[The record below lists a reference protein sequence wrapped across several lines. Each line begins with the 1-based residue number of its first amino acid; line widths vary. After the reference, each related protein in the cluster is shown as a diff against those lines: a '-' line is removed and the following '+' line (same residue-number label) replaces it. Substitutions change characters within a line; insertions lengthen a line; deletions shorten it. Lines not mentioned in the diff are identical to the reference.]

1 MIYGWTGQL
10 KILWKIE
17 VEPLFKEER
26 IEKRLQKS
34 FVMVTMMAAVA
45 AIIALIALVVT
56 SNRYA
61 YALTQY
67 GFSQGDIGNAMAAF
81 ADTRSSTRAVI
92 AYADE
97 EFVELNTKTHDEN
110 KEKFEKYF
118 TKMEK
123 TLSTKEEKEAYEHMS
138 GELDKYWELDADIL
152 ALGRDIHSET
162 NRAQAQTK
170 AANELA
176 PLFTEVYGDLTN
188 LMEVNVEA
196 GNSLDTSLKVLTI
209 IMIIVIIII
218 IASVMVVS
226 IKIGKMIAGQISH
239 GLNAVSERMKKFA
252 KGDLSSEF
260 PDPGTKD
267 EVNDLAVAI
276 KYMAKDLSQIIFD
289 INEDVSALADGNFMA
304 KLNDPELFAGDFA
317 GLKDSIEHITER
329 FKETLIQ
336 IEEAS
341 DQVDAG
347 AGQLAESA
355 TALAEGA
362 TDQAGAVQELT
373 ATVENV
379 TIAAEDSAKQV
390 GAAYEE
396 GLVYREQAEHGSEE
410 MNSLISAM
418 ERISEASK
426 EVENIIGEIED
437 IASQTNLLSL
447 NASIEA
453 ARAGE
458 AGKGFAVVAD
468 QIGKLATDSAQSAAK
483 TRELIHNALE
493 EVDAGNIMTQRTKE
507 SLEEVING
515 IEFLSNASKQAS
527 DTALSQADTMRE
539 IEKGI
544 EQISGVV
551 QSNSA
556 SAQETSATSEELA
569 AQATSLKELI
579 GQFVLR

>member
-1 MIYGWTGQL
+1 M
-10 KILWKIE
+10 
-17 VEPLFKEER
+17 VKEER
-26 IEKRLQKS
+26 IEQRLQKA
-34 FVMVTMMAAVA
+34 FVRVTVMAAIA
-45 AIIALIALVVT
+45 AVVALIALIVT

-61 YALTQY
+61 YALKMH
-67 GFSQGDIGNAMAAF
+67 GFAQGDIGNAMAAF
-81 ADTRSSTRAVI
+81 ADARSSTRAVI
-92 AYADE
+92 AYADA
-97 EFVELNTKTHDEN
+97 EFVKINTTSHDEN
-110 KEKFEKYF
+110 KENFEKYF
-118 TKMEK
+118 AKMEQSII
-123 TLSTKEEKEAYEHMS
+123 TDEGEEVYVHMQ
-138 GELDKYWELDADIL
+138 GELDEYWALDAEIL
-152 ALGRDIHSET
+152 ALGGDIHNQE
-162 NRAQAQTK
+162 NRTKAQTK

-176 PLFTEVYGDLTN
+176 PMFSEVYGDLTH
-188 LMEVNVEA
+188 LMNIKVEA
-196 GNSLDTSLKVLTI
+196 GNNIDKTLKILTI
-209 IMIIVIIII
+209 SMIILIVVII
-218 IASVMVVS
+218 AVVMFVS
-226 IKIGKMIAGQISH
+226 IKMGKSIARKISN

-252 KGDLSSEF
+252 RGDLTSDF

-276 KYMAKDLSQIIFD
+276 KAMANDLRQIIFD
-289 INEDVSALADGNFMA
+289 INEDVGALADGNFMA
-304 KLNDPELFAGDFA
+304 ALNDPELFAGDFA
-317 GLKDSIEHITER
+317 GLKESIEHITEK
-329 FKETLIQ
+329 FKGTLMQ

-410 MNSLISAM
+410 MNNLISAM

-493 EVDAGNIMTQRTKE
+493 EVESGNIMTQRTKE

-527 DTALSQADTMRE
+527 DTALTQADTMRE

-556 SAQETSATSEELA
+556 SAEETSATSEELA

-579 GQFVLR
+579 GQFILR

>member
-1 MIYGWTGQL
+1 MFNEIY
-10 KILWKIE
+10 
-17 VEPLFKEER
+17 
-26 IEKRLQKS
+26 S
-34 FVMVTMMAAVA
+34 
-45 AIIALIALVVT
+45 
-56 SNRYA
+56 
-61 YALTQY
+61 
-67 GFSQGDIGNAMAAF
+67 
-81 ADTRSSTRAVI
+81 
-92 AYADE
+92 
-97 EFVELNTKTHDEN
+97 
-110 KEKFEKYF
+110 
-118 TKMEK
+118 
-123 TLSTKEEKEAYEHMS
+123 
-138 GELDKYWELDADIL
+138 
-152 ALGRDIHSET
+152 
-162 NRAQAQTK
+162 
-170 AANELA
+170 
-176 PLFTEVYGDLTN
+176 DLTN
-188 LMEVNVEA
+188 LMEVKVQA
-196 GNSLDTSLKVLTI
+196 GNNVNKTLNIVAVSMIVLI
-209 IMIIVIIII
+209 ILI
-218 IASVMVVS
+218 IAAVMLTS
-226 IKIGKMIAGQISH
+226 IKIGKGIASQISS

-252 KGDLSSEF
+252 KGDLVSDF
-260 PDPGTKD
+260 PDLDTND
-267 EVNDLAVAI
+267 EVNSLAIEI
-276 KYMAKDLSQIIFD
+276 KAMAKNLSQIIFD
-289 INEDVSALADGNFMA
+289 INENVVALADGDFMA
-304 KLNDPELFAGDFA
+304 TLNDPGLFVGDFA
-317 GLKDSIEHITER
+317 GLKKSIEHITEK
-329 FKETLIQ
+329 FKGTLIQ

-493 EVDAGNIMTQRTKE
+493 EVEAGNIMTQRTKE
-507 SLEEVING
+507 SLEEVITG

-527 DTALSQADTMRE
+527 DTALTQADTMRE

-569 AQATSLKELI
+569 AQATSLRELI
-579 GQFVLR
+579 GQFILR

>member
-1 MIYGWTGQL
+1 M
-10 KILWKIE
+10 
-17 VEPLFKEER
+17 FKDER
-26 IEKRLQKS
+26 MEKRLQKS
-34 FVMVTMMAAVA
+34 FVMVTVMAAVA
-45 AIIALIALVVT
+45 AIIALAVLIIV
-56 SNRYA
+56 SNRYS

-81 ADTRSSTRAVI
+81 ADARSSTRTVI
-92 AYADE
+92 AYS
-97 EFVELNTKTHDEN
+97 N
-110 KEKFEKYF
+110 KELVSKNLTAHYDNKAKFQEYFEK
-118 TKMEK
+118 MQD
-123 TLSTKEEKEAYEHMS
+123 TLSTKHEEDAYKQLSQKMEEYWILDTEII
-138 GELDKYWELDADIL
+138 ELGKSTVNMQN
-152 ALGRDIHSET
+152 RS
-162 NRAQAQTK
+162 RAQEK

-176 PLFTEVYGDLTN
+176 PMYDEVYGELSDL
-188 LMEVNVEA
+188 MHVNVTQ
-196 GNSLDTSLKVLTI
+196 GNKLSSSLGTVSTI
-209 IMIIVIIII
+209 MIFVIIVII
-218 IASVMVVS
+218 AAVMAVS
-226 IKIGKMIAGQISH
+226 IKLGKNIASQISH
-239 GLNAVSERMKKFA
+239 GLNLVSDRMKSFA

-260 PDPGTKD
+260 PDVGTKD
-267 EVNDLAVAI
+267 EINDLAVVLKSVANN
-276 KYMAKDLSQIIFD
+276 LSQIIND
-289 INEDVSALADGNFMA
+289 IDDEVDALAEGNFMI
-304 KLNDPELFAGDFA
+304 KLKNPNLFAGEFK
-317 GLKDSIEHITER
+317 GLKDGVERITDKFR
-329 FKETLIQ
+329 DTLIQ

-373 ATVENV
+373 ATITNV
-379 TIAAEDSAKQV
+379 TVAAEDTAKRV

-396 GLVYREQAEHGSEE
+396 GLEYRKQAEHGSGE
-410 MNSLISAM
+410 MNNLISAM
-418 ERISEASK
+418 ERISDASRQI
-426 EVENIIGEIED
+426 ENIIAEIED

-468 QIGKLATDSAQSAAK
+468 QIGKLATDSAQSAVK

-493 EVDAGNIMTQRTKE
+493 EVSAGNVMTQRTKE

-515 IEFLSNASKQAS
+515 IEFLSNSSKQAS
-527 DTALSQADTMRE
+527 DTALAQADTMRE

-544 EQISGVV
+544 EQISSVV

-579 GQFVLR
+579 GQFILR

>member
-1 MIYGWTGQL
+1 M
-10 KILWKIE
+10 
-17 VEPLFKEER
+17 FKEER
-26 IEKRLQKS
+26 IERRLQKS
-34 FVMVTMMAAVA
+34 FVMVAMMAAAA
-45 AIIALIALVVT
+45 AIIALVALLII
-56 SNRYA
+56 SNRYT
-61 YALTQY
+61 YALKQY

-92 AYADE
+92 AYANAE
-97 EFVELNTKTHDEN
+97 IVNTNTNSHNEN

-123 TLSTKEEKEAYEHMS
+123 TLSTKEEKEAYEHMA
-138 GELDKYWELDADIL
+138 GELDEYWSLDAEIL
-152 ALGRDIHSET
+152 ALGADINSMQ
-162 NRAQAQTK
+162 NRSQAQTK

-176 PLFTEVYGDLTN
+176 PLFNEIYGDLTN
-188 LMEVNVEA
+188 LMEVNVER
-196 GNSLDTSLKVLTI
+196 GNSLASSLQVLSI
-209 IMIIVIIII
+209 IMIIFIVIIIG
-218 IASVMVVS
+218 AVMVVS
-226 IKIGKMIAGQISH
+226 IRIGRGIAGQISN
-239 GLNAVSERMKKFA
+239 GLNAVSERMKTFA
-252 KGDLSSEF
+252 KGDLSSAF
-260 PDPGTKD
+260 PEIETKD
-267 EVNDLAVAI
+267 EVNDLAVEI
-276 KYMAKDLSQIIFD
+276 KAMAKNLSQIIFD
-289 INEDVSALADGNFMA
+289 INEDVGALADGNFMA
-304 KLNDPELFAGDFA
+304 TLNDPELFAGEFA
-317 GLKDSIEHITER
+317 GLKNSIEHITDK

-410 MNSLISAM
+410 MNNLISAM

-493 EVDAGNIMTQRTKE
+493 EVEAGNTMTQRTKE

-527 DTALSQADTMRE
+527 DTALTQADTMRE

>member
-1 MIYGWTGQL
+1 M
-10 KILWKIE
+10 
-17 VEPLFKEER
+17 FKDEGM
-26 IEKRLQKS
+26 EKRLQKS
-34 FVMVTMMAAVA
+34 FVMVTVMAAVA
-45 AIIALIALVVT
+45 AIIALAALIIV
-56 SNRYA
+56 SNRYS

-67 GFSQGDIGNAMAAF
+67 GFSQGDIGNATAAF
-81 ADTRSSTRAVI
+81 ADARSSTRTVI
-92 AYADE
+92 AYS
-97 EFVELNTKTHDEN
+97 N
-110 KEKFEKYF
+110 KELVSKNLTAHYDNKAKFQEYFEK
-118 TKMEK
+118 MQD
-123 TLSTKEEKEAYEHMS
+123 TLSTKHEEDAYKQLSQKMEEYWILDTEII
-138 GELDKYWELDADIL
+138 ELGKSTVNMQN
-152 ALGRDIHSET
+152 RS
-162 NRAQAQTK
+162 RAQEK

-176 PLFTEVYGDLTN
+176 PMYDEVYGELSDL
-188 LMEVNVEA
+188 MHVNVTQ
-196 GNSLDTSLKVLTI
+196 GNKLSSSLGTVSTI
-209 IMIIVIIII
+209 MIFVIIVII
-218 IASVMVVS
+218 AAVMAVS
-226 IKIGKMIAGQISH
+226 IKLGKNIASQISH
-239 GLNAVSERMKKFA
+239 GLNLVSDRMKSFA

-260 PDPGTKD
+260 PDVGTKD
-267 EVNDLAVAI
+267 EINDLAVVLKSVANN
-276 KYMAKDLSQIIFD
+276 LSQIIND
-289 INEDVSALADGNFMA
+289 IDDEVDALAEGNFMI
-304 KLNDPELFAGDFA
+304 KLKNPNLFAGEFK
-317 GLKDSIEHITER
+317 GLKDGVERITDKFR
-329 FKETLIQ
+329 DTLIQ

-373 ATVENV
+373 ATITNV
-379 TIAAEDSAKQV
+379 TVAAEDTAKRV

-396 GLVYREQAEHGSEE
+396 GLEYRKQAEHGSGE
-410 MNSLISAM
+410 MNNLISAM
-418 ERISEASK
+418 ERISDASRQI
-426 EVENIIGEIED
+426 ENIIAEIED

-468 QIGKLATDSAQSAAK
+468 QIGKLATDSAQSAVK

-493 EVDAGNIMTQRTKE
+493 EVSAGNVMTQRTKE

-515 IEFLSNASKQAS
+515 IEFLSNSSKQAS
-527 DTALSQADTMRE
+527 DTALAQADTMRE

-544 EQISGVV
+544 EQISSVV

-579 GQFVLR
+579 GQFILR

>member
-1 MIYGWTGQL
+1 M
-10 KILWKIE
+10 
-17 VEPLFKEER
+17 FKDER
-26 IEKRLQKS
+26 MEKRLQKS
-34 FVMVTMMAAVA
+34 FVMVTVMAAVA
-45 AIIALIALVVT
+45 AIIALAALIIV
-56 SNRYA
+56 SNRYS

-81 ADTRSSTRAVI
+81 ADARSSTRTVI
-92 AYADE
+92 AYS
-97 EFVELNTKTHDEN
+97 N
-110 KEKFEKYF
+110 KELVSKNLTAHYDNKAKFQEYFEK
-118 TKMEK
+118 MQD
-123 TLSTKEEKEAYEHMS
+123 TLSTKHEEDAYKQLSQKMEEYWILDTEII
-138 GELDKYWELDADIL
+138 ELGKSTVNMQN
-152 ALGRDIHSET
+152 RS
-162 NRAQAQTK
+162 RAQEK

-176 PLFTEVYGDLTN
+176 PMYDEVYGELSDL
-188 LMEVNVEA
+188 MHVNVTQ
-196 GNSLDTSLKVLTI
+196 GNKLSSSLGTVSTI
-209 IMIIVIIII
+209 MIFVIIVII
-218 IASVMVVS
+218 AAVMAVS
-226 IKIGKMIAGQISH
+226 IKLGKNIASQISH
-239 GLNAVSERMKKFA
+239 GLNLVSDRMKSFA

-260 PDPGTKD
+260 PDVGTKD
-267 EVNDLAVAI
+267 EINDLAVVLKSVANN
-276 KYMAKDLSQIIFD
+276 LSQIIND
-289 INEDVSALADGNFMA
+289 IDDEVDALAEGNFMI
-304 KLNDPELFAGDFA
+304 KLKNPNLFAGEFK
-317 GLKDSIEHITER
+317 GLKDGVERITDKFR
-329 FKETLIQ
+329 DTLIQ

-373 ATVENV
+373 ATITNV
-379 TIAAEDSAKQV
+379 TVAAEDTAKRV

-396 GLVYREQAEHGSEE
+396 GLEYRKQAEHGSGE
-410 MNSLISAM
+410 MNNLISAM
-418 ERISEASK
+418 ERISDASRQI
-426 EVENIIGEIED
+426 ENIIAEIED

-468 QIGKLATDSAQSAAK
+468 QIGKLATDSAQSAVK

-493 EVDAGNIMTQRTKE
+493 EVSAGNVMTQRTKE

-515 IEFLSNASKQAS
+515 IEFLSNSSKQAS
-527 DTALSQADTMRE
+527 DTALAQADTMRE

-544 EQISGVV
+544 EQISSVV

-579 GQFVLR
+579 GQFILR

>member
-1 MIYGWTGQL
+1 M
-10 KILWKIE
+10 
-17 VEPLFKEER
+17 FKDER
-26 IEKRLQKS
+26 MEKRLQKS
-34 FVMVTMMAAVA
+34 FVMVTVMAAVA
-45 AIIALIALVVT
+45 AIIALAALIIV
-56 SNRYA
+56 SNRYS

-81 ADTRSSTRAVI
+81 ADARSSTRTVI
-92 AYADE
+92 AYS
-97 EFVELNTKTHDEN
+97 N
-110 KEKFEKYF
+110 KELVSKNLTAHYDNKAKFQEYFEK
-118 TKMEK
+118 MQD
-123 TLSTKEEKEAYEHMS
+123 TLSTKHEEDAYKQLSQKMEEYWILDTEII
-138 GELDKYWELDADIL
+138 ELGKSTVNMQN
-152 ALGRDIHSET
+152 RS
-162 NRAQAQTK
+162 RAQEK

-176 PLFTEVYGDLTN
+176 PMYDEVYGELSDL
-188 LMEVNVEA
+188 MHVNVTQ
-196 GNSLDTSLKVLTI
+196 GNKLSSSLGTVSTI
-209 IMIIVIIII
+209 MIFVIIVII
-218 IASVMVVS
+218 AAVMAVS
-226 IKIGKMIAGQISH
+226 IKLGKNIASQISH
-239 GLNAVSERMKKFA
+239 GLNLVSDRMKSFA

-260 PDPGTKD
+260 PDVGTKD
-267 EVNDLAVAI
+267 EINDLAVVLKSVANN
-276 KYMAKDLSQIIFD
+276 LSQIIND
-289 INEDVSALADGNFMA
+289 IDDEVDALAEGNFMI
-304 KLNDPELFAGDFA
+304 KLKNPNLFAGEFK
-317 GLKDSIEHITER
+317 GLKDGVERITDKFR
-329 FKETLIQ
+329 DTLIQ

-373 ATVENV
+373 ATITNV
-379 TIAAEDSAKQV
+379 TVAAEDTAKRV

-396 GLVYREQAEHGSEE
+396 GLEYRKQAEHGSGE
-410 MNSLISAM
+410 MNNLISAM
-418 ERISEASK
+418 ERISDASRQI
-426 EVENIIGEIED
+426 ENIIAEIED

-468 QIGKLATDSAQSAAK
+468 QIGKLATDSAQSAVK

-493 EVDAGNIMTQRTKE
+493 EVSAGNVMTQRTKE

-515 IEFLSNASKQAS
+515 IEFLSNSSKQAS
-527 DTALSQADTMRE
+527 DTALAQADTMLE

-544 EQISGVV
+544 EQISSVV

-579 GQFVLR
+579 GQFILR

>member
-1 MIYGWTGQL
+1 M
-10 KILWKIE
+10 
-17 VEPLFKEER
+17 VKEER
-26 IEKRLQKS
+26 IEQRLQKA
-34 FVMVTMMAAVA
+34 FVRVTIMAAVA
-45 AIIALIALVVT
+45 AVVALVALIVT
-56 SNRYA
+56 SNRYT
-61 YALTQY
+61 YALTMH

-81 ADTRSSTRAVI
+81 ADARSSTRAVI

-97 EFVELNTKTHDEN
+97 EFVKINTTSHQEN
-110 KEKFEKYF
+110 KDKFEKYF
-118 TKMEK
+118 AKMEK
-123 TLSTKEEKEAYEHMS
+123 SIVTGEGREVYEHMQ
-138 GELDKYWELDADIL
+138 GELDEYWELDEDIL
-152 ALGRDIHSET
+152 ALGSDINSEE
-162 NRAQAQTK
+162 NRAKAQTK

-176 PLFTEVYGDLTN
+176 PMFNEVYGDLTS
-188 LMEVNVEA
+188 LMEIKVEA
-196 GNSLDTSLKVLTI
+196 GNSVDTTLKILTI
-209 IMIIVIIII
+209 VMIVIIVII
-218 IASVMVVS
+218 IASVMFVS
-226 IKIGKMIAGQISH
+226 IRIGKGIARQISN
-239 GLNAVSERMKKFA
+239 GLNAVAERMKKFA
-252 KGDLSSEF
+252 KGDLTSAF
-260 PDPGTKD
+260 PDTGTKD
-267 EVNDLAVAI
+267 EVNDLAVTI
-276 KYMAKDLSQIIFD
+276 KEMAKDLSQIIAD
-289 INEDVSALADGNFMA
+289 INEDVSGLADGNFMTT
-304 KLNDPELFAGDFA
+304 LNDPGLFLGDFA
-317 GLKDSIEHITER
+317 GLKESIEHITEK
-329 FKETLIQ
+329 FKSTLLQ

-379 TIAAEDSAKQV
+379 TISAEDTAKQV

-396 GLVYREQAEHGSEE
+396 GLVYREQAERGSHE
-410 MNSLISAM
+410 MNNLISAM

-493 EVDAGNIMTQRTKE
+493 EVEAGNKMTQTTKE

-527 DTALSQADTMRE
+527 DTAYTQADTMRE

>member
-1 MIYGWTGQL
+1 M
-10 KILWKIE
+10 
-17 VEPLFKEER
+17 EPLFNFKEER

-34 FVMVTMMAAVA
+34 FVIVTMMAAVA
-45 AIIALIALVVT
+45 AIIALVALLIL
-56 SNRYA
+56 SNRYT
-61 YALTQY
+61 YALDQY

-97 EFVELNTKTHDEN
+97 EFVNLNTQIHDDN
-110 KEKFEKYF
+110 KAKFEEYF
-118 TKMEK
+118 SKMEK
-123 TLSTKEEKEAYEHMS
+123 TLSTKEEKEAYEHMAS
-138 GELDKYWELDADIL
+138 ELDEYWVLDSDIL
-152 ALGRDIHSET
+152 ALGGDIHSEE

-176 PLFTEVYGDLTN
+176 PLFTEVYGDLTE
-188 LMEVNVEA
+188 LMEVNVDK
-196 GNSLDTSLKVLTI
+196 GNDFASALQILT
-209 IMIIVIIII
+209 IVIIII
-218 IASVMVVS
+218 IIIIIAAVMFVS
-226 IKIGKMIAGQISH
+226 IKIGRSIARQMSNA
-239 GLNAVSERMKKFA
+239 LNVVSERMKKFA
-252 KGDLSSEF
+252 KGDLSSDFPEF
-260 PDPGTKD
+260 EIKD
-267 EVNDLAVAI
+267 EVNDLALEI
-276 KYMAKDLSQIIFD
+276 KAMAKDLSQIIYD
-289 INEDVSALADGNFMA
+289 INEDVGALADGNFMA
-304 KLNDPELFAGDFA
+304 TLNDPGLFAGEFA
-317 GLKDSIEHITER
+317 GLKESIEHITEK
-329 FKETLIQ
+329 FKDTLLQ

-396 GLVYREQAEHGSEE
+396 GLVYRKQAERGSEE
-410 MNSLISAM
+410 MNNLISAM

-493 EVDAGNIMTQRTKE
+493 EVEAGNTMTQSTKE

-527 DTALSQADTMRE
+527 DTAYTQADTMRE

>member
-1 MIYGWTGQL
+1 M
-10 KILWKIE
+10 
-17 VEPLFKEER
+17 FKDER
-26 IEKRLQKS
+26 MEKRLQKS
-34 FVMVTMMAAVA
+34 FVMVTVMAAVA
-45 AIIALIALVVT
+45 AIIALAALIIV
-56 SNRYA
+56 SNRYS

-81 ADTRSSTRAVI
+81 ADARSSTRTVI
-92 AYADE
+92 AYS
-97 EFVELNTKTHDEN
+97 N
-110 KEKFEKYF
+110 KELVSKNLTAHYDNKAKFQEYFEK
-118 TKMEK
+118 MQD
-123 TLSTKEEKEAYEHMS
+123 TLSTKHEEDAYKQLSQKME
-138 GELDKYWELDADIL
+138 EYWILDAEIIE
-152 ALGRDIHSET
+152 LGKSTANMQNRS
-162 NRAQAQTK
+162 RAQDK

-176 PLFTEVYGDLTN
+176 PMYDEVYGELSDL
-188 LMEVNVEA
+188 MHVNVTQ
-196 GNSLDTSLKVLTI
+196 GNKLSSSLGTVSTI
-209 IMIIVIIII
+209 MIFVIIVII
-218 IASVMVVS
+218 AAVMAVS
-226 IKIGKMIAGQISH
+226 IKLGKNIASQISH
-239 GLNAVSERMKKFA
+239 GLNLVSDRMKSFA

-260 PDPGTKD
+260 PDVGTKD
-267 EVNDLAVAI
+267 EINDLAVVLKSVANN
-276 KYMAKDLSQIIFD
+276 LSQIIND
-289 INEDVSALADGNFMA
+289 IDDEVDALAEGNFMI
-304 KLNDPELFAGDFA
+304 KLKNPNLFAGEFK
-317 GLKDSIEHITER
+317 GLKDGVERITDKFR
-329 FKETLIQ
+329 DTLIQ

-373 ATVENV
+373 ATITNV
-379 TIAAEDSAKQV
+379 TVAAEDTAKRV

-396 GLVYREQAEHGSEE
+396 GLEYRKQAEHGSGE
-410 MNSLISAM
+410 MNNLISAM
-418 ERISEASK
+418 ERISDASRQI
-426 EVENIIGEIED
+426 ENIIAEIED

-468 QIGKLATDSAQSAAK
+468 QIGKLATDSAQSAVK

-493 EVDAGNIMTQRTKE
+493 EVSAGNVMTQRTKE

-515 IEFLSNASKQAS
+515 IEFLSNSSKQAS
-527 DTALSQADTMRE
+527 DTALAQADTMRE

-544 EQISGVV
+544 EQISSVV

-579 GQFVLR
+579 GQFILR

>member
-1 MIYGWTGQL
+1 L
-10 KILWKIE
+10 
-17 VEPLFKEER
+17 VKEDSM
-26 IEKRLQKS
+26 EKRLQKA
-34 FVMVTMMAAVA
+34 FFQVAVMAAITAV
-45 AIIALIALVVT
+45 IALIALIVI

-61 YALTQY
+61 YALKVH
-67 GFSQGDIGNAMAAF
+67 GFAQGDIGNAMAAY
-81 ADTRSSTRAVI
+81 ADSRSSTRAVI

-97 EFVELNTKTHDEN
+97 EIVNMNTTAHEEN
-110 KEKFEKYF
+110 KEKFETF
-118 TKMEK
+118 FGKMEQSIV
-123 TLSTKEEKEAYEHMS
+123 TNEGKEVYNNIKSA
-138 GELDKYWELDADIL
+138 LDEYWALDSEIL
-152 ALGRDIHSET
+152 ALGSDIHNQE
-162 NRAQAQTK
+162 NRANAQAK
-170 AANELA
+170 AANELS
-176 PLFTEVYGDLTN
+176 PMFNEIYCDLTN
-188 LMEVNVEA
+188 LMEVKVQA
-196 GNSLDTSLKVLTI
+196 GNNVNKTLNIVAVSLIVLI
-209 IMIIVIIII
+209 ILI
-218 IASVMVVS
+218 IAAVMLTS
-226 IKIGKMIAGQISH
+226 IKIGKGIARQISS

-252 KGDLSSEF
+252 KGDLASDF
-260 PDPGTKD
+260 PDLDTND
-267 EVNDLAVAI
+267 EVNSLAIEI
-276 KYMAKDLSQIIFD
+276 KAMAKNLSQIIFD
-289 INEDVSALADGNFMA
+289 INENVVALADGDFMA
-304 KLNDPELFAGDFA
+304 TLNDPGLFVGDFA
-317 GLKDSIEHITER
+317 GLKKSIEHITEK
-329 FKETLIQ
+329 FKGTLIQ

-390 GAAYEE
+390 GTAYEE

-410 MNSLISAM
+410 MNNLISAM

-493 EVDAGNIMTQRTKE
+493 EVEAGNIMTQRTKE

-527 DTALSQADTMRE
+527 DTALTQADTMRE

-569 AQATSLKELI
+569 AQATSLRELI
-579 GQFVLR
+579 GQFILR

>member
-1 MIYGWTGQL
+1 MFN
-10 KILWKIE
+10 
-17 VEPLFKEER
+17 FKEER

-34 FVMVTMMAAVA
+34 FVMVTMMAAAA
-45 AIIALIALVVT
+45 AIIALVALVIV
-56 SNRYA
+56 SNRYT
-61 YALTQY
+61 YALSQY
-67 GFSQGDIGNAMAAF
+67 GFSQGDVGNAMAAF

-97 EFVELNTKTHDEN
+97 EFVTLNTNTHDEN
-110 KEKFEKYF
+110 KAKFEKYF
-118 TKMEK
+118 SKMEK
-123 TLSTKEEKEAYEHMS
+123 TLSTKEEKESYEHMS
-138 GELDKYWELDADIL
+138 SELEEYWVLDSEIL
-152 ALGRDIHSET
+152 ELGRDIHSEE
-162 NRAQAQTK
+162 NRSKAQTK

-176 PLFTEVYGDLTN
+176 PLFSEVYGDLTE
-188 LMEVNVEA
+188 LMEVNVEK
-196 GNSLDTSLKVLTI
+196 GNSLASGLTVLTI
-209 IMIIVIIII
+209 VMIVLIIII
-218 IASVMVVS
+218 IVAVMCIS
-226 IKIGKMIAGQISH
+226 IKIGRSIARQISNA
-239 GLNAVSERMKKFA
+239 LNAVSERMKTFA
-252 KGDLSSEF
+252 KGDLSSDFPEF
-260 PDPGTKD
+260 GIKD
-267 EVNDLAVAI
+267 EVNDLALEI
-276 KYMAKDLSQIIFD
+276 KTMAKNLSQIIYD
-289 INEDVSALADGNFMA
+289 INEDVGALADGNFMA
-304 KLNDPELFAGDFA
+304 SLNDPGLFAGEFS
-317 GLKDSIEHITER
+317 GLKESIEHITEK
-329 FKETLIQ
+329 FKATLLQ

-379 TIAAEDSAKQV
+379 TIAAEDTAKQV

-396 GLVYREQAEHGSEE
+396 GLVYRKQAERGSEE
-410 MNSLISAM
+410 MNNLISAM

-493 EVDAGNIMTQRTKE
+493 EVEAGNTMTQSTKE

-527 DTALSQADTMRE
+527 DTAYTQADTMRE

-544 EQISGVV
+544 EQISSVV

>member
-1 MIYGWTGQL
+1 MS
-10 KILWKIE
+10 ILE
-17 VEPLFKEER
+17 C
-26 IEKRLQKS
+26 
-34 FVMVTMMAAVA
+34 
-45 AIIALIALVVT
+45 
-56 SNRYA
+56 
-61 YALTQY
+61 
-67 GFSQGDIGNAMAAF
+67 GC
-81 ADTRSSTRAVI
+81 ADTT
-92 AYADE
+92 
-97 EFVELNTKTHDEN
+97 
-110 KEKFEKYF
+110 
-118 TKMEK
+118 
-123 TLSTKEEKEAYEHMS
+123 
-138 GELDKYWELDADIL
+138 
-152 ALGRDIHSET
+152 
-162 NRAQAQTK
+162 
-170 AANELA
+170 
-176 PLFTEVYGDLTN
+176 
-188 LMEVNVEA
+188 
-196 GNSLDTSLKVLTI
+196 
-209 IMIIVIIII
+209 
-218 IASVMVVS
+218 
-226 IKIGKMIAGQISH
+226 
-239 GLNAVSERMKKFA
+239 
-252 KGDLSSEF
+252 
-260 PDPGTKD
+260 
-267 EVNDLAVAI
+267 
-276 KYMAKDLSQIIFD
+276 DLSQIIYD
-289 INEDVSALADGNFMA
+289 INEDVGALADGNFMA
-304 KLNDPELFAGDFA
+304 TLNDPGLFAGEFA
-317 GLKDSIEHITER
+317 GLKESIEHITEK
-329 FKETLIQ
+329 FKDTLLQ

-396 GLVYREQAEHGSEE
+396 GLVYRKQAERGSEE
-410 MNSLISAM
+410 MNNLISAM

-453 ARAGE
+453 ARAGQ

-493 EVDAGNIMTQRTKE
+493 EVEAGNTMTQSTKE

-527 DTALSQADTMRE
+527 DTAYTQADTMRE

>member
-1 MIYGWTGQL
+1 M
-10 KILWKIE
+10 
-17 VEPLFKEER
+17 EPLFNFKEER

-34 FVMVTMMAAVA
+34 FVIVTMMAAVA
-45 AIIALIALVVT
+45 AIIALVALLIL
-56 SNRYA
+56 SNRYT
-61 YALTQY
+61 YALDQY

-97 EFVELNTKTHDEN
+97 EFVNLNTQIHDDN
-110 KEKFEKYF
+110 KAKFEEYF
-118 TKMEK
+118 SKMEK
-123 TLSTKEEKEAYEHMS
+123 TLSTKEEKEAYEHMAS
-138 GELDKYWELDADIL
+138 ELDEYWVLDSDIL
-152 ALGRDIHSET
+152 ALGGDIHSEE

-176 PLFTEVYGDLTN
+176 PLFTEVYGDLTE
-188 LMEVNVEA
+188 LMEVNVDK
-196 GNSLDTSLKVLTI
+196 GNDFASALQILT
-209 IMIIVIIII
+209 IVIIII
-218 IASVMVVS
+218 IIIIIAAVMFVS
-226 IKIGKMIAGQISH
+226 IKIGRSIARQMSNA
-239 GLNAVSERMKKFA
+239 LNVVSERMKKFA
-252 KGDLSSEF
+252 KGDLSSDFPEF
-260 PDPGTKD
+260 EIKD
-267 EVNDLAVAI
+267 EVNDLALEI
-276 KYMAKDLSQIIFD
+276 KAMAKDLSQIIYD
-289 INEDVSALADGNFMA
+289 INEDVGALADGNFMA
-304 KLNDPELFAGDFA
+304 TLNDPGLFAGEFA
-317 GLKDSIEHITER
+317 GLKESIEHITEK
-329 FKETLIQ
+329 FKDTLLQ

-396 GLVYREQAEHGSEE
+396 GLVYRKQAERGSEE
-410 MNSLISAM
+410 MNNLISAM

-426 EVENIIGEIED
+426 EVED

-493 EVDAGNIMTQRTKE
+493 EVEAGNTMTQSTKE

-527 DTALSQADTMRE
+527 DTAYTQADTMRE

>member
-1 MIYGWTGQL
+1 M
-10 KILWKIE
+10 
-17 VEPLFKEER
+17 FKDER
-26 IEKRLQKS
+26 MEKRLQKS
-34 FVMVTMMAAVA
+34 FVMVTVMAAVA
-45 AIIALIALVVT
+45 AIIALAALIIV
-56 SNRYA
+56 SNRYS

-81 ADTRSSTRAVI
+81 ADARSSTRTVI
-92 AYADE
+92 AYS
-97 EFVELNTKTHDEN
+97 N
-110 KEKFEKYF
+110 KELVSKNLTAHYDNKAKFQEYFEK
-118 TKMEK
+118 MQD
-123 TLSTKEEKEAYEHMS
+123 TLSTKHEEDAYKQLSQKMEEYWILDTEII
-138 GELDKYWELDADIL
+138 ELGKSTVNMQN
-152 ALGRDIHSET
+152 RS
-162 NRAQAQTK
+162 RAQEK

-176 PLFTEVYGDLTN
+176 PMYDEVYGELSDL
-188 LMEVNVEA
+188 MHVNVTQ
-196 GNSLDTSLKVLTI
+196 GNKLSSSLGTVSTI
-209 IMIIVIIII
+209 MIFVIIVII
-218 IASVMVVS
+218 AAVMAVS
-226 IKIGKMIAGQISH
+226 IKLGKNIASQISH
-239 GLNAVSERMKKFA
+239 GLNLVSDRMKSFA

-260 PDPGTKD
+260 PDVGTKD
-267 EVNDLAVAI
+267 EINDLAVVLKSVANN
-276 KYMAKDLSQIIFD
+276 LSQIIND
-289 INEDVSALADGNFMA
+289 IDDKVDALAEGNFMI
-304 KLNDPELFAGDFA
+304 KLKNPNLFAGEFK
-317 GLKDSIEHITER
+317 GLKDGVERITDKFR
-329 FKETLIQ
+329 DTLIQ

-373 ATVENV
+373 ATITNV
-379 TIAAEDSAKQV
+379 TVAAEDTAKRV

-396 GLVYREQAEHGSEE
+396 GLEYRKQAEHGSGE
-410 MNSLISAM
+410 MNNLISAM
-418 ERISEASK
+418 ERISDASRQI
-426 EVENIIGEIED
+426 ENIIAEIED

-468 QIGKLATDSAQSAAK
+468 QIGKLATDSAQSAVK

-493 EVDAGNIMTQRTKE
+493 EVSAGNVMTQRTKE

-515 IEFLSNASKQAS
+515 IEFLSNSSKQAS
-527 DTALSQADTMRE
+527 DTALAQADTMRE

-544 EQISGVV
+544 EQISSVV

-579 GQFVLR
+579 GQFILR